1 MKASNILCDA
11 SLQPDAGKRRPPD
24 QRTLGSTAIVVGGGA
39 TIDAII
45 GAACVVGPER
55 LNAAR
60 VDCGC
65 SVLLGHDYSRAPSA
79 EQSSVA
85 ATAI

>member
-1 MKASNILCDA
+1 MKASNIFCDA

-24 QRTLGSTAIVVGGGA
+24 QRTLGSTAVVGGGA

-45 GAACVVGPER
+45 GAACVVGPEG

-65 SVLLGHDYSRAPSA
+65 SVLLGHDYFRAPSA